1 MRYKLKYSP
10 DASDKL
16 KDLKSQIT
24 ASNGKDT
31 ANKILSKI
39 LTGIRGLQDNP
50 ETGTSVEAMLG
61 IPSPYRFLHIERN
74 YAFYRIEKDV
84 IYITDIY
91 DEREDF
97 MWKMFRIRLRS
108 QESIDFWGE

>member
-31 ANKILSKI
+31 ANKIISKI

-74 YAFYRIEKDV
+74 YAFYRIGKDI

>member
-16 KDLKSQIT
+16 KDLKRQIT

-31 ANKILSKI
+31 ANKILSK
-39 LTGIRGLQDNP
+39 
-50 ETGTSVEAMLG
+50 
-61 IPSPYRFLHIERN
+61 
-74 YAFYRIEKDV
+74 EKDV